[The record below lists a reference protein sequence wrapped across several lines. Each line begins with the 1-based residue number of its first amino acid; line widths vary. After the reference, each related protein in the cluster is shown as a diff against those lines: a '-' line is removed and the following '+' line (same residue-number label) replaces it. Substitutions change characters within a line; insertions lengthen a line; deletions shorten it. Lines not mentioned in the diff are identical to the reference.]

1 MQLEHEDVAD
11 AAVDLAVDL
20 VRIDSVNPGLVP
32 GAPGEAGVVEL
43 LARRLTGGGFEV
55 RTVAAPPA
63 PGRPSLLARRQ
74 GRGGGRSLLL
84 NGHVDTVGV
93 DGMAEPF
100 GARIEGDRRT
110 GRLLGR
116 GACDMKAGV
125 AAMVVAAEA
134 AAARGLDGDILLAL
148 VCDEEDASRGTES
161 VLHELRGLGQPL
173 PDACLVGEPTWL
185 DLAVAHRGYAVVEV
199 TFTGRAAH
207 SSQPGLGVNAVTHLG
222 RLLTAV
228 EAQDARLAAGPA
240 HPLAGTGALLPTV
253 VHGGSSAF
261 VLARTAQA
269 VIERRTVPG
278 EPSDVA
284 LAEVEGLLT
293 HMHAEDQQVQALAV
307 LANAR
312 EAWEHDASSPAGS
325 ALARAVGD
333 ALAGHGRTPARV
345 GLPYWMESALFEA
358 AGIPTVVCG
367 PAGGGLHAAD
377 EWMDLQQLRTYA
389 SALTDAIRAF
399 CTVPAR

>member
-1 MQLEHEDVAD
+1 M
-11 AAVDLAVDL
+11 
-20 VRIDSVNPGLVP
+20 
-32 GAPGEAGVVEL
+32 
-43 LARRLTGGGFEV
+43 
-55 RTVAAPPA
+55 
-63 PGRPSLLARRQ
+63 
-74 GRGGGRSLLL
+74 
-84 NGHVDTVGV
+84 
-93 DGMAEPF
+93 
-100 GARIEGDRRT
+100 
-110 GRLLGR
+110 
-116 GACDMKAGV
+116 
-125 AAMVVAAEA
+125 
-134 AAARGLDGDILLAL
+134 
-148 VCDEEDASRGTES
+148 
-161 VLHELRGLGQPL
+161 
-173 PDACLVGEPTWL
+173 GEPTWL